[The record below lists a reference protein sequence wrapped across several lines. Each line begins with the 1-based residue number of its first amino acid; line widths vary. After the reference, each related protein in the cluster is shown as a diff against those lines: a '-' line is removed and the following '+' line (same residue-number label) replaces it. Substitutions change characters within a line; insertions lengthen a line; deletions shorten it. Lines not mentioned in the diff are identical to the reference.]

1 VEGAVRNAACD
12 GGCLRT
18 SVFRLMFACLTYLR
32 RRMPVTLAT
41 GILGALVFSAQ
52 AFAVSEYLPGLSF
65 GSMGVGVGEFEGPVG
80 VAVNDSLSE
89 AAAGDVFVVDGG
101 GSRVEVFDSAGGYLS
116 EFSGAESPAGA
127 FASPEGVAVDNDAL
141 SVSHGD
147 VYVVDAGHGVVDR
160 FHEESPGVWKYAGQ
174 LPGRCELEGEAPPCP
189 GSSLVPFA
197 GIGGVTVDAN
207 GDVWVLEFEHGG
219 VDEFSATGVYLGG
232 FEDGYEHAHGIA
244 AEPGGGLV
252 IARGEVGGGEVEVW
266 SEPGTGWVA
275 APFAVVSSTAVAVD
289 PATGNVLVDENS
301 GESVGVYE
309 PDGVLAQSLPGV
321 ASRGL
326 GVGGGSVAYV
336 SESAADDVESFDLV
350 ALPTVGIGPAVEV
363 STVSVALS
371 GTVSP
376 EGVAVEECRFEYGT
390 SLAYGQS
397 VACVQT
403 PAEINAGVEPVS
415 VSAVL
420 SGVAPGVPYYFRLA
434 VGTANGLADNDG
446 VTLTLFPFVEGA
458 ESVVSVGSGEAVVA
472 AKIDAGA
479 KTTGY
484 RVEYGAS
491 EAYGAST
498 PEVELGAPAEA
509 VEVQERIGGL
519 RAGVLYHFRFVAD
532 SADGPAAGA
541 DMTFTTPI
549 AAGSTA
555 VSLPDARVYELVSA
569 GDPGEVFAPI
579 SGEELPPAELTATDF
594 PLRAAADGDGL
605 AYAGGPGD
613 GEGSGRIGEREGN
626 EFLATREPDGW
637 HASDVTPETAA
648 PSEEPGLTA
657 YEWFS
662 SDLSLGAL
670 DTQRAPV
677 FAASTS
683 PVGPPH
689 CSALYTHTAGGFHA
703 LFGQP
708 ATGGCGEVRAT
719 LNYRAQSLLFVGA
732 NGGAGGVA
740 AGSVLLFQTPAA
752 LTEGA
757 VESVLGPEGNNV
769 YVSVGGTPR
778 LVSVLPDGEPDADA
792 VAGASSEESRPGDFS
807 DVLSGDGS
815 RVFWTDLTSGHVFM
829 RVNPALMQS
838 TLVGETCT
846 EPAKACTIPVSL
858 GAARYWTATPEG
870 RYVYYVEG
878 GALWRYNTEPAVDHQ
893 PLRTQ
898 LVGAS
903 EEVDGVVGVNET
915 AEGGEEPGS
924 YVYYLAHSDS
934 GLYVRH
940 EAPGTHVVTNTFIAV
955 PGDNDKVLLIRGTE
969 ALGNWRADIGY
980 RTSEVTP
987 DGRDVVFESQARL
1000 TGYDNEGQQEVYVYG
1015 AGAGGGLLCVSCT
1028 PEGGAPVPANV
1039 SPSLNPAFMERWISE
1054 DGNRVFFDAAGGL
1067 VSQDQNGVQDVYE
1080 WEREGEGTC
1089 NTQTPSR
1096 QDGGC
1101 VFLLS
1106 AANNTTPSYFLDAD
1120 ADGNNV
1126 FFTHR
1131 GRLGEAGTADGKDD
1145 VFDAR
1150 VDGGFP
1156 ISSQACTGTGC
1167 QVSPIPPPTFTTPP
1181 SVTFN
1186 GIGNFL
1192 VKQVAKQIL
1201 TRAQLLVAALK
1212 VCRRDRSRKR
1222 RVACEKAARKRYAP
1236 KKPKAAKKASGSA
1249 RKSRA
1254 AKETGS
1260 AGRLGG
1266 LGGAGS

>member
-1 VEGAVRNAACD
+1 LCRHMPVV
-12 GGCLRT
+12 
-18 SVFRLMFACLTYLR
+18 R
-32 RRMPVTLAT
+32 RRMPVALAA
-41 GILGALVFSAQ
+41 GMAGALFFSAQ
-52 AFAVSEYLPGLSF
+52 AFAISEYVPGVSF
-65 GSMGVGVGEFEGPVG
+65 GEMGVGVGEFEGPVG

-89 AAAGDVFVVDGG
+89 PAAGDVFVVDGG
-101 GSRVEVFDSAGGYLS
+101 GSRVEVFDSAGSYLS
-116 EFSGAESPAGA
+116 EFSGGGSPAGS

-147 VYVVDAGHGVVDR
+147 VYVVDAGHDVVDR

-174 LPGRCELEGEAPPCP
+174 IPGRCELEGEAPPCP
-189 GSSLVPFA
+189 GSSVVPLH

-207 GDVWVLEFEHGG
+207 GDVWVLEYEGG
-219 VDEFSATGVYLGG
+219 RADEFSATGVYLGG
-232 FEDGYEHAHGIA
+232 FEDGYGHAHAIA
-244 AEPGGGLV
+244 AEPDNGLV
-252 IARGEVGGGEVEVW
+252 IARGEVGGGAVETW
-266 SEPGTGWVA
+266 SEPGTGW
-275 APFAVVSSTAVAVD
+275 FATPIVEEDHSTAVAVD
-289 PATGNVLVDENS
+289 PETGNVLVDEGS
-301 GESVGVYE
+301 GDSVGVYE
-309 PDGVLAQSLPGV
+309 PDGTMVQSVSVLG
-321 ASRGL
+321 SRGL
-326 GVGGGSVAYV
+326 GVGGASVVYV
-336 SESAADDVESFDLV
+336 SEGAADDVQSFALV
-350 ALPTVGIGPAVEV
+350 ALPSVGIEPAVEV
-363 STVSVALS
+363 STMSVALA

-397 VACVQT
+397 VACAQT
-403 PAEINAGVEPVS
+403 PAEINAGTEPVS

-420 SGVAPGVPYYFRLA
+420 GGVQPGVPYYFRLA
-434 VGTANGLADNDG
+434 VGTVNGVADNDG
-446 VTLTLFPFVEGA
+446 VTLTLFPFVEED

-479 KTTGY
+479 EATGY
-484 RVEYGAS
+484 RVEYGTS

-498 PEVELGAPAEA
+498 PEVELGAPTEA
-509 VEVQERIGGL
+509 VQVQERIGGL

-555 VSLPDARVYELVSA
+555 VSLPDARAYELVSA

-594 PLRAAADGDGL
+594 PLRAAADGEGL

-613 GEGSGRIGEREGN
+613 GEGTGRIGEREGN
-626 EFLATREPDGW
+626 EFLATRETGGW
-637 HASDVTPETAA
+637 HASDITPQTAA
-648 PSEEPGLTA
+648 PGKEPSFTA

-662 SDLSLGAL
+662 SDLSLAAL
-670 DTQRAPV
+670 DTQRAPA
-677 FAASTS
+677 FAATTS
-683 PVGPPH
+683 PAGPDGPD
-689 CSALYTHTAGGFHA
+689 CSALYTHTTGGFHA

-708 ATGGCGEVRAT
+708 ASGKCGEVRGI
-719 LNYRAQSLLFVGA
+719 LNYEAQSLLFVGA
-732 NGGAGGVA
+732 NAGAGGVA
-740 AGSVLLFQTPAA
+740 AGSVLLFQSPAA

-769 YVSVGGTPR
+769 YVSVAGEPK

-807 DVLSGDGS
+807 DVISGDGS

-878 GALWRYNTEPAVDHQ
+878 GALWRYNTEPSVDHQ
-893 PLRTQ
+893 PVRSE
-898 LVGAS
+898 LVGAA
-903 EEVDGVVGVNET
+903 EEVDGVVGVSET
-915 AEGGEEPGS
+915 AEAGEEPGS
-924 YVYYLAHSDS
+924 YVYYLAHPDS

-940 EAPGTHVVTNTFIAV
+940 EAPGTRVVTNTFIAT
-955 PGDNDKVLLIRGTE
+955 PGDNDKVLLIRGQE
-969 ALGNWRADIGY
+969 ALGNWRPDVGY

-1015 AGAGGGLLCVSCT
+1015 AGPGGGLLCVSCT
-1028 PEGGAPVPANV
+1028 PEGGAPVQANL
-1039 SPSLNPAFMERWISE
+1039 SPSLNPTFMERWISE

-1089 NTQTPSR
+1089 TLQVPAR

-1131 GRLGEAGTADGKDD
+1131 GRLGEAGAADGKDD

-1156 ISSQACTGTGC
+1156 VASLACTGTGC
-1167 QVSPIPPPTFTTPP
+1167 QVSPAPPPTFTTPP
-1181 SVTFN
+1181 SATVT
-1186 GIGNFL
+1186 GDHDVEMGKP
-1192 VKQVAKQIL
+1192 VIL
-1201 TRAQLLVAALK
+1201 TPAQLLAAALK

-1236 KKPKAAKKASGSA
+1236 RKPKAAKKASGPAKKPRAA
-1249 RKSRA
+1249 RKAS
-1254 AKETGS
+1254 S
-1260 AGRLGG
+1260 AGG